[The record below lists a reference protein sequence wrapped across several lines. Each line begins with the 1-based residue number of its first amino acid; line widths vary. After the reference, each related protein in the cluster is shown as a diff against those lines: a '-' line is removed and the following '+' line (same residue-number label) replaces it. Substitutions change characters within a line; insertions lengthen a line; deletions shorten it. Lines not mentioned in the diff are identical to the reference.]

1 MVLACARSPP
11 SSVVCFLGYLEI
23 PFSANPFLRMLSVSL
38 LEVLL
43 HPSSHYNL
51 PYTEQRCSCI
61 SHFPQP
67 ICWCNPNSNPCL
79 SSHLAPSKAAIR
91 PSYHL
96 LVPWC
101 SPRKQRCTKVLY
113 PRVSHPNCTHLCIS
127 YITKN
132 AQQPNQTSLGCSD
145 TQPWALPLI
154 SMKWGRAAFAGNKCS
169 FPASETSLL
178 SLL

>member
-11 SSVVCFLGYLEI
+11 SSSVVCFLGYLEI
-23 PFSANPFLRMLSVSL
+23 PFSANPFLRMLSASL
-38 LEVLL
+38 LKVLL

-61 SHFPQP
+61 SHFPQL

-79 SSHLAPSKAAIR
+79 SSRLAPSKATIR

-101 SPRKQRCTKVLY
+101 SQSEKAEMHKGAASQSFPPKL
-113 PRVSHPNCTHLCIS
+113 HPSVHFLHLKKS
-127 YITKN
+127 
-132 AQQPNQTSLGCSD
+132 QQPNQTSLGCSD
-145 TQPWALPLI
+145 TQP
-154 SMKWGRAAFAGNKCS
+154 
-169 FPASETSLL
+169 
-178 SLL
+178 